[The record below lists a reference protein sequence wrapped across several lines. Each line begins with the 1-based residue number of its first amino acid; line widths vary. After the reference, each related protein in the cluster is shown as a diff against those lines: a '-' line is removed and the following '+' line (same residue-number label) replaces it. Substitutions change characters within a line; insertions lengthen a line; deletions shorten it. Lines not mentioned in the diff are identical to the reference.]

1 MPRVGETLRRE
12 RLNRRLTLDQISHE
26 LRIAV
31 RFLEAIEAEEFDKL
45 PGAIFAKSFVRQYA
59 RVLEL
64 DADDLAAEVQRIIDP
79 PAETEFPLA
88 PPANIETQN
97 REKAAGVLGFQGQW
111 VTTAVIVS
119 AAVLIVFAAYS
130 LWQRY
135 GRIAAVHEIASSAAP
150 ANSEPARVAALPREP
165 APQFNPAPA
174 VDSADRSAPASF
186 VQTTTQNSAP
196 APVQA
201 ANPAGAAVRVVVDAV
216 EPVWVRASA
225 DGKFIFAGTLEPQ
238 QNRVIEGAGAVTLLL
253 GNAGGASVSLNGKP
267 IGPVGA
273 KGQVRTVQLTSGGF
287 TIGPPKA
294 PADPLF

>member
-12 RLNRRLTLDQISHE
+12 RVNRKLTLDQISHE

-31 RFLEAIEAEEFDKL
+31 RFLEAIEAEEFGKL

-64 DADDLAAEVQRIIDP
+64 DADDLAAEVQRIIEP
-79 PAETEFPLA
+79 PVDTEFPLV
-88 PPANIETQN
+88 PPAEKETRN
-97 REKAAGVLGFQGQW
+97 REIATGVLGFQGKW
-111 VTTAVIVS
+111 VITAVIVS
-119 AAVLIVFAAYS
+119 ASVLIVFAAYS

-135 GRIAAVHEIASSAAP
+135 GRLAMVHEIASSAAP
-150 ANSEPARVAALPREP
+150 ATAKRSRVAALPKEVP
-165 APQFNPAPA
+165 SQVNPAPA
-174 VDSADRSAPASF
+174 VDSADRSEPM
-186 VQTTTQNSAP
+186 VQTAAQEPAP

-201 ANPAGAAVRVVVDAV
+201 VSASGAAVRVVVDAV
-216 EPVWVRASA
+216 EPVWVRATA

-238 QNRVIEGAGAVTLLL
+238 QSRVIEGAGAVNLLL
-253 GNAGGASVSLNGKP
+253 GNAGGAAVSLNGKP
-267 IGPVGA
+267 IGPVGG

>member
-64 DADDLAAEVQRIIDP
+64 DAEDLAAEVQRIIDP
-79 PAETEFPLA
+79 PVETEFPLA
-88 PPANIETQN
+88 SPVNAETQS

-111 VTTAVIVS
+111 VTAAVIVS
-119 AAVLIVFAAYS
+119 AAVLIVFTAYS

-150 ANSEPARVAALPREP
+150 ANLEPARVAALPKEP
-165 APQFNPAPA
+165 APPVNPAPA
-174 VDSADRSAPASF
+174 VDSADRSASF
-186 VQTTTQNSAP
+186 VPTTTQNSAP
-196 APVQA
+196 APAPA
-201 ANPAGAAVRVVVDAV
+201 AASSGAAVRVVVDAV
-216 EPVWVRASA
+216 ESVWVRATA

-238 QNRVIEGAGAVTLLL
+238 QSRVIEGAGAVSLLL
-253 GNAGGASVSLNGKP
+253 GNAGGAAVSLNGRP

-287 TIGPPKA
+287 MIGPPKA